1 MSTPYPLVRNGVT
14 RRFFTA
20 SCIFLFYIAV
30 FGGSAAAQS
39 VDALYADRENL
50 TSAKQVAVL
59 LVEQGRRE
67 PASVDA
73 AWKLA
78 RICYWLGGHAP
89 EAERRAYLEQGVAAA
104 QRAARLAPE
113 RPEGHFWTAA
123 NMGGLAEGFG
133 LRAGMRYRRPIRE
146 ALEVVLRLDPAFMQG
161 SADRALGR
169 YYARVPSLLGGSREK
184 AERHLRASLRYNPDS
199 TISRLFLAE
208 LMLDQKRT
216 TEARVELQRVIDA
229 PLSDEWAPEDREFKR
244 KAAALLAA
252 SR

>member
-1 MSTPYPLVRNGVT
+1 MLPA
-14 RRFFTA
+14 TA
-20 SCIFLFYIAV
+20 TAEDVL
-30 FGGSAAAQS
+30 
-39 VDALYADRENL
+39 AL
-50 TSAKQVAVL
+50 S
-59 LVEQGRRE
+59 
-67 PASVDA
+67 
-73 AWKLA
+73 
-78 RICYWLGGHAP
+78 P
-89 EAERRAYLEQGVAAA
+89 EARA
-104 QRAARLAPE
+104 
-113 RPEGHFWTAA
+113 
-123 NMGGLAEGFG
+123 
-133 LRAGMRYRRPIRE
+133 RAGLFVSFQAPPEMRLRKLSPRMPETAWPAFRPIRE

-208 LMLDQKRT
+208 LMLDQKRP